1 MVFLIVVLM
10 VQFRLYLHLDFLLG
24 LLDFVLNSL
33 LLIELLFS
41 LQHVQSIFLADVPLL
56 RKQLYVL
63 QLKIKVAVF
72 NLVQLHIAK
81 F

>member
-1 MVFLIVVLM
+1 M
-10 VQFRLYLHLDFLLG
+10 HLDLLLG

-33 LLIELLFS
+33 LLVELLLS

-56 RKQLYVL
+56 RKQLDVL
-63 QLKIKVAVF
+63 QLKVQVAIF
-72 NLVQLHIAK
+72 NLVQLHIAE